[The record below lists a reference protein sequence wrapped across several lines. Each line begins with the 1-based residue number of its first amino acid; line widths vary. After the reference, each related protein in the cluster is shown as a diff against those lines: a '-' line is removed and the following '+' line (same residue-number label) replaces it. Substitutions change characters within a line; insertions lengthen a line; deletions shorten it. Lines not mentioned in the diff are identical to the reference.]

1 MLVTKRIDLELL
13 GRELATA
20 DVVVTGL
27 GLSGFLPE
35 TPTEQELYQV
45 DGDGAPLELPPAA
58 VPVVEAHTAPPLVVD
73 YVATRPVSAV
83 LRTTD
88 DLLHEVFRLPTKLKH
103 IYGAA
108 LRMTAVD
115 ATSGATKRTR
125 ADMTFKGLAASVA
138 QVGTTV
144 TSTPMQDP
152 AAASWVIQPTTDG
165 VDLVISVKGAAG
177 RTVDWTLAGDVEVFA
192 PDGLES

>member
-58 VPVVEAHTAPPLVVD
+58 VPVVEAHTAPPLVTEFAARVTVD
-73 YVATRPVSAV
+73 AV
-83 LRTTD
+83 TRTTD
-88 DLLHEVFRLPTKLKH
+88 DVPTEVFRFPTAPKQV
-103 IYGAA
+103 YRATFQ
-108 LRMTAVD
+108 MTAID
-115 ATSGATKRTR
+115 AGSGATKDSEAR
-125 ADMTFKGLAASVA
+125 MTFKRMATAVS
-138 QVGTTV
+138 QVGTTTV
-144 TSTPMQDP
+144 ISNAQDA
-152 AAASWVIQPTTDG
+152 AAASWAIQPSIQGT
-165 VDLVISVKGAAG
+165 DLVISVRGATG
-177 RTVDWTLAGDVEVFA
+177 RTVDWLLVGGIAVYAPERLA
-192 PDGLES
+192 